1 MKTIKNLINKH
12 TLVVLMILGS
22 SVSCT
27 DLLNTPLENE
37 VPAEGTDY
45 SQSENMELMLIGA
58 YADFNDLQWET
69 FPLIA
74 VRGDDVNPAGDQV
87 PLTETDAFRYDR
99 NFWIYNSVWL
109 NLYTDV
115 IRWQGAIEEIQKYQD
130 AGANASLAQQY
141 IAEIK
146 VLRGF
151 EMLQLARLW
160 GNILIPRSSNP
171 ADLYNV
177 PVSSFNDVMAY
188 ISDQMD
194 EAIPLLPN
202 IRPNQRTDVRGGV
215 TRFTALA
222 VKAMVNLE
230 LHEYQIAADATSQI
244 ISSNL
249 FTLQDDYYELFK
261 VPGKLDDENLLEL
274 QYSDL
279 GSGSGTSFRYLWD
292 FFGPASWTPAV
303 AGSGGGWGFWEPSVK
318 YIKFMLDRGEEERL
332 QATVIFTPAGISDIQ
347 ADPNYADLPDWI
359 SNTTP
364 DGDVFNNHPRYKY
377 MGGKFYLPSNQLTP
391 GRTAYG
397 ENKNFACIRYAEVLL
412 MHAEALVNGA
422 TSTAKT
428 ADAAVNEVRNRVGL
442 LGITGVDL
450 DDVLDEKYAEF
461 GTEWGIR
468 FADLIRYDR
477 TAELTYDGRV
487 YPATDSRFLPYPL
500 EQQDIL
506 PQLRSNN

>member
-1 MKTIKNLINKH
+1 
-12 TLVVLMILGS
+12 MIIGS
-22 SVSCT
+22 Y
-27 DLLNTPLENE
+27 
-37 VPAEGTDY
+37 AE
-45 SQSENMELMLIGA
+45 
-58 YADFNDLQWET
+58 FNDLQWET

-87 PLTETDAFRYDR
+87 PLTETDAYKYDR

-109 NLYTDV
+109 NLYTD
-115 IRWQGAIEEIQKYQD
+115 IIYWHGAMEDIQKYQN
-130 AGANASLAQQY
+130 AGANATLAQQY

-146 VLRGF
+146 VLRAF

-160 GNILIPRSSNP
+160 GGILIPRSSDP

-177 PVSSFNDVMAY
+177 PVSSFDDVMQH

-202 IRPNQRTDVRGGV
+202 IRPNQRADIKGGV
-215 TRFTALA
+215 TRFTALSI
-222 VKAMVNLE
+222 KAMANLE
-230 LHEYQIAADATSQI
+230 LGQYQKVADATSQI

-249 FTLQDDYYELFK
+249 FELEEDYYELFK
-261 VPGKLDDENLLEL
+261 IPGKLNNENLLEL

-279 GSGSGTSFRYLWD
+279 GAGSGTSFRYLWD

-318 YIKFMLDRGEEERL
+318 YIKFMLDRNEEERL
-332 QATVIFTPAGISDIQ
+332 QTTVIFTPDGIAAIE
-347 ADPNYADLPDWI
+347 ADPNYADLPAWI

-364 DGDVFNNHPRYKY
+364 DGDVFNNHPRYKF
-377 MGGKFYLPSNQLTP
+377 MSGKHYLPSTQLTP

-397 ENKNFACIRYAEVLL
+397 ENKNFTCIRYAEVLL

-422 TSTAKT
+422 TSSAKT
-428 ADAAVNEVRNRVGL
+428 ADAAVNEVRSRVGL
-442 LGITGVDL
+442 SPLGGVDL

-461 GTEWGIR
+461 GAEWGIR
-468 FADLIRYDR
+468 FADLMRHNKVS
-477 TAELTYDGRV
+477 ELTYDGRIF
-487 YPATDSRFLPYPL
+487 PADGAFLPYPL
-500 EQQDIL
+500 AQQDIL
-506 PQLRSNN
+506 PQLRINN